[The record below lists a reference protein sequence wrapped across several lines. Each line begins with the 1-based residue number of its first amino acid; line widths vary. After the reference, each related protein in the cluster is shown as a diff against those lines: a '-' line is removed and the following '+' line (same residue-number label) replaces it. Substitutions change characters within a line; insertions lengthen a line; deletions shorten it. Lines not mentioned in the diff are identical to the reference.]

1 MEAAGSSTDH
11 AGIEHAFIRC
21 PYEGLSHAFRSSQKL
36 LDKEVELTLNAVKNI
51 DNKKPGGGVTST
63 VTSTGSCIYNISL
76 GTHGTSFGTKVAPGF
91 K

>member
-51 DNKKPGGGVTST
+51 DNKKPGGGSADEV
-63 VTSTGSCIYNISL
+63 
-76 GTHGTSFGTKVAPGF
+76 
-91 K
+91 